1 MERRYELLPYLY
13 TLFVKSHLFGHPV
26 VTPTFFHAHPG
37 DKQAYYI
44 DNQMFW
50 GSELLIC
57 PVLSQDTFI
66 VNAYLP
72 SGIWYDYRF
81 LSASIASRFYISLL
95 SRTILVK

>member
-57 PVLSQDTFI
+57 PVLSENTFV

-72 SGIWYDYRF
+72 SGIWYAY
-81 LSASIASRFYISLL
+81 SIFSNFVNFVNFCYFSEF
-95 SRTILVK
+95 